1 MTEIGCIGVH
11 DWAITPKSSLVW
23 LDYSG
28 SKRGNA
34 LGVDCGS
41 NMTMK
46 WKQTIASPSPL
57 VEATA
62 TGISNY
68 FMDTA
73 TTKNIE
79 PSMLVLMTKAK
90 LPRSRVT

>member
-1 MTEIGCIGVH
+1 MGVTRNQ
-11 DWAITPKSSLVW
+11 ALCSLM
-23 LDYSG
+23 YSG
-28 SKRGNA
+28 SKKGNA
-34 LGVDCGS
+34 LGVACGS

-57 VEATA
+57 AEATA

-90 LPRSRVT
+90 LSRSRVT